1 MKQGQVRFSIKTRM
15 ILLVGLVIAL
25 IVVTTS
31 IFSYYNAQDMMG
43 SAIAR
48 EAQTIVRRTPRL
60 SRSGFKQ
67 LRMKW
72 NFSL

>member
-15 ILLVGLVIAL
+15 ILLVGLVIAP

-48 EAQTIVRRTPRL
+48 RPRP
-60 SRSGFKQ
+60 SREERLDYLGLVSS
-67 LRMKW
+67 
-72 NFSL
+72 N

>member
-43 SAIAR
+43 VA
-48 EAQTIVRRTPRL
+48 EQ
-60 SRSGFKQ
+60 
-67 LRMKW
+67 
-72 NFSL
+72 